1 MGQKAAEAEAYW
13 VDAAKWKMA
22 AEKSDLSQKELTKEA
37 TKMLKML
44 QDKDALILEKDKA
57 MMTLK
62 ERQSSSVKDEDTDKK
77 LQEARKDV
85 LILEKESQFQK
96 SKVEQ
101 TKREVEFLKK
111 ENFKL
116 DKELQKMK
124 KEVDKP
130 QISGEGSDLLKEM
143 EEVKRQLVQSSSEL
157 NKLKKENASTSKK
170 IADLERENKK
180 VTEKNKQLN
189 AELVD
194 EKAKVMVLCELREE
208 EELEDALPPPIRRTG
223 RGPPPPQPPPQQTE
237 PAPEKTKKRPKS
249 MPAKMQPK

>member
-1 MGQKAAEAEAYW
+1 MG
-13 VDAAKWKMA
+13 
-22 AEKSDLSQKELTKEA
+22 EKSDLSQKELTKEA

-101 TKREVEFLKK
+101 TKREVDFLKK

-130 QISGEGSDLLKEM
+130 QMEGSTSDQLYKEM
-143 EEVKRQLVQSSSEL
+143 EEV
-157 NKLKKENASTSKK
+157 
-170 IADLERENKK
+170 
-180 VTEKNKQLN
+180 
-189 AELVD
+189 
-194 EKAKVMVLCELREE
+194 
-208 EELEDALPPPIRRTG
+208 
-223 RGPPPPQPPPQQTE
+223 
-237 PAPEKTKKRPKS
+237 
-249 MPAKMQPK
+249 

>member
-1 MGQKAAEAEAYW
+1 MG
-13 VDAAKWKMA
+13 
-22 AEKSDLSQKELTKEA
+22 EA

-62 ERQSSSVKDEDTDKK
+62 ERQSSSIKDEDTDKK

-101 TKREVEFLKK
+101 TKREVDFLKK

-157 NKLKKENASTSKK
+157 NKLRKENASTSKK
-170 IADLERENKK
+170 IADLGREN
-180 VTEKNKQLN
+180 
-189 AELVD
+189 
-194 EKAKVMVLCELREE
+194 
-208 EELEDALPPPIRRTG
+208 IR
-223 RGPPPPQPPPQQTE
+223 
-237 PAPEKTKKRPKS
+237 
-249 MPAKMQPK
+249 

>member
-1 MGQKAAEAEAYW
+1 MG
-13 VDAAKWKMA
+13 
-22 AEKSDLSQKELTKEA
+22 KE
-37 TKMLKML
+37 
-44 QDKDALILEKDKA
+44 KA

-101 TKREVEFLKK
+101 TKREVDFLKK

-116 DKELQKMK
+116 DKELQ
-124 KEVDKP
+124 
-130 QISGEGSDLLKEM
+130 
-143 EEVKRQLVQSSSEL
+143 
-157 NKLKKENASTSKK
+157 KLKKENASTSKK

-208 EELEDALPPPIRRTG
+208 EELEDAPPPLRKTTRA
-223 RGPPPPQPPPQQTE
+223 PPDSLPAL
-237 PAPEKTKKRPKS
+237 APEKNKKRP
-249 MPAKMQPK
+249 